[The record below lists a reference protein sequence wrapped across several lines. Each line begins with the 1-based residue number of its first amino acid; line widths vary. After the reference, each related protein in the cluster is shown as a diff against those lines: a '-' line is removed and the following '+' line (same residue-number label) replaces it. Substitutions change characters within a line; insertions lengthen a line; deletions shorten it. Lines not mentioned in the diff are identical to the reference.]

1 MNRFLLAIAV
11 LGLVPSLAE
20 AAPTADQPGDYHVEH
35 RDIVVE
41 VGPDEAEILSPADA
55 QAAGYYLL
63 YINRCVGGTTVTPG
77 FNDSRRNT
85 SSIPN
90 QSITFPEYP
99 YGDSS
104 WNQVLAEVSSILSPF
119 GVEITDRD
127 PGETPHTEIIACGQS
142 FVGANVL
149 GIAPFGCGLVA
160 NAIGYAFAENH
171 GNDPRELA
179 ETIAHEAGHTWTLN
193 HLYDCSDPMTY
204 LTGCGDKAF
213 QNTELSCAGVAS
225 NGGWQREACSCGG
238 GTQNSYRT
246 LLDFFGPNNDAVP
259 TLQLDAPANNALVGL
274 GFAIRGSASGMNGG
288 ELIEIY
294 IDDVLKS
301 RFTDGVIDLNAPEDI
316 SEGPHTVKVVV
327 VDQYE
332 RRDEIIREVSVS
344 AACAC
349 EDSEYCD
356 GEQCLPYGEVGD
368 SCDGDSTCESSLC
381 ASAGDTSLCTARCTP
396 GAEDQCANGTTCLET
411 EAGGLCWTSGDDTPA
426 GCGCRSTG
434 TGTASFW
441 GLLLVAFFFRR
452 QRRLQVRNVRS

>member
-1 MNRFLLAIAV
+1 MNRFLLAFAI
-11 LGLVPSLAE
+11 LGLAPSLAV
-20 AAPTADQPGDYHVEH
+20 AAPALDQLGDYHIEH

-41 VGPDEAEILSPADA
+41 VGPDEAEILTPVDA

-63 YINRCVGGTTVTPG
+63 YLNRCVGGTTVTPG

-99 YGDSS
+99 YGDAS
-104 WNQVLAEVSSILSPF
+104 WNQVLTEVRSILSPF
-119 GVEITDRD
+119 GIEITDQD

-149 GIAPFGCGLVA
+149 GIAPFSCSLVA

-171 GNDPRELA
+171 SGDPRDLA
-179 ETIAHEAGHTWTLN
+179 ETIAHEAGHTWSLN
-193 HLYDCSDPMTY
+193 HLFDCADPMTY
-204 LTGCGDKAF
+204 LSGCGDKSF
-213 QNTELSCAGVAS
+213 QDSELSCAGVAS

-246 LLDFFGPNNDAVP
+246 LLDYFGPNNEAVP
-259 TLQLDAPANNALVGL
+259 TLQLDSPADNAIVGL
-274 GFAIRGSASGMNGG
+274 GFPIRGEATGMNGG
-288 ELIEIY
+288 ESIEVY
-294 IDDVLKS
+294 IDDVLEA
-301 RFTDGVIDLNAPEDI
+301 RLADDAIDLSAPENI
-316 SEGPHTVKVVV
+316 SEGPHTIRVVV

-332 RRDEIIREVSVS
+332 RRDEIIREVTVS

-349 EDSEYCD
+349 ADGEYCD
-356 GEQCLPYGEVGD
+356 GDQCLPYGEVGD
-368 SCDGDSTCESSLC
+368 SCDGDATCNSGLC

-396 GAEDQCANGTTCLET
+396 GADECGNGTTCLET
-411 EAGGLCWTSGDDTPA
+411 EDGGLCWVSDDNTA

-434 TGTASFW
+434 SGTATLW
-441 GLLLVAFFFRR
+441 GLLFVAFFFRR
-452 QRRLQVRNVRS
+452 QSRIQTRS